1 MARHSTRRPLIGI
14 TAGTTRMMSGA
25 WAGHDAVTLTEHY
38 VRALREAGARVVI
51 LSPQDLWTEDELAE
65 LDGLVLSGGR
75 DLDPSL
81 YGAVPRETDLTP
93 DPERDAFEA
102 GLYALARRAGVPVL
116 GICRG
121 LQIIAAAEGGT
132 LHQHLPEDV
141 EAYPTTGLEPTEV
154 DVELSAASDLAL
166 ALGTRARV
174 TAYHHQAVREVP
186 PALRAVGSHAA
197 SGVVLALE
205 AVAGSPVLA
214 VQWHPELG
222 EAGAGLFDH
231 FVATARAASA
241 AGTVRA
247 GVR

>member
-38 VRALREAGARVVI
+38 VRALREAGARIVI

-75 DLDPSL
+75 DLDQ
-81 YGAVPRETDLTP
+81 
-93 DPERDAFEA
+93 
-102 GLYALARRAGVPVL
+102 YALARRAGVPVL

-121 LQIIAAAEGGT
+121 LQIIAAAEGGA